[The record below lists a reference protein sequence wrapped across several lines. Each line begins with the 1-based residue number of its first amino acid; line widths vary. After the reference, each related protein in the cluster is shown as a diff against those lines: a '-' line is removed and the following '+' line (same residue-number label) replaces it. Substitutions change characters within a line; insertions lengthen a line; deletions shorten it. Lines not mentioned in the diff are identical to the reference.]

1 MKPKNLWQISVATL
15 VEAEEAVTALLE
27 RVFRQSPAL
36 YTDEETLVTT
46 VTVYGTERAIRAPRR
61 HAALVAGLRVIRT
74 EGLPVGPGSISI
86 KKLRQQDWEHSWK
99 RHFKPLEISPALLI
113 KPSWSKRRAKKNQ
126 AVVILDPGLSFGT
139 GQHATTSFCLRQI
152 VAIRNLEKTQSL
164 LDIGCGSGI
173 LSIAAAKLGYQPVHA
188 FDFDPEA
195 VRLAKANATTNG
207 APRKIQ
213 LRQQDLTRL
222 PSASAVRYDLVC
234 ANLIYDLLLAEQ
246 KRILA
251 RLKPGGVL
259 VLAGILATQFP
270 LVKAAYVR
278 AGMKLAASCHEQEWQ
293 SGAFV
298 FQRHSA

>member
-1 MKPKNLWQISVATL
+1 MSTKSLWQISVATL
-15 VEAEEAVTALLE
+15 VEAEEAVTALFE

-36 YTDEETLVTT
+36 YTNEETLITT
-46 VTVYGTERAIRAPRR
+46 VTVYGTERAIRSPRR
-61 HAALVAGLRVIRT
+61 RAALAAGLAAIRA
-74 EGLPVGPGSISI
+74 EGLLVGPGKISV
-86 KKLRQQDWEHSWK
+86 KKVRQEDWAHSWK
-99 RHFKPLEISPALLI
+99 RHFKPLEIGPSLLI
-113 KPSWSKRRAKKNQ
+113 KPSWSKRRAKREQ

-152 VAIRNLEKTQSL
+152 VALRDREKTQSL

-195 VRLAKANATTNG
+195 VRVGRANAKDNG
-207 APRKIQ
+207 VTRQLQ

-222 PSASAVRYDLVC
+222 PAASATRYDLVC

-246 KRILA
+246 ERILA

-270 LVKAAYVR
+270 LVKSAYGR
-278 AGMKLAASCHEQEWQ
+278 AGMKLTASCHEKEWQ

-298 FQRHSA
+298 FRC

>member
-1 MKPKNLWQISVATL
+1 MKSKPLWQISVATL
-15 VEAEEAVTALLE
+15 VEAEESVTDLFTH
-27 RVFRQSPAL
+27 VFRQSPAL
-36 YTDEETLVTT
+36 YTNEETLVTT
-46 VTVYGTERAIRAPRR
+46 VTVYGSERAIRSVRR
-61 HAALVAGLRVIRT
+61 RAALVAGLSAIRA
-74 EGLPVGPGSISI
+74 GGVPVGPGKISV
-86 KKLRQQDWEHSWK
+86 KKVRQQDWVHSWK
-99 RHFKPLEISPALLI
+99 RHFKPLEIGPALLI
-113 KPSWSKRRAKKNQ
+113 KPSWSKRRAKKEQ

-152 VAIRNLEKTQSL
+152 VALRHLEKIQSL

-195 VRLAKANATTNG
+195 VRVARANALDNG
-207 APRKIQ
+207 VTRQIQ

-222 PSASAVRYDLVC
+222 SAARATRYDLVC

-246 KRILA
+246 ERILA

-270 LVKAAYVR
+270 LVQAAYVR
-278 AGMKLAASCHEQEWQ
+278 AGMNLVASCHEKEWR

-298 FQRHSA
+298 FVR

>member
-1 MKPKNLWQISVATL
+1 MKSKLLWQISVATL
-15 VEAEEAVTALLE
+15 VEAEEAVTALFA

-36 YTDEETLVTT
+36 YTNEETLITT
-46 VTVYGTERAIRAPRR
+46 VTVYGSGRAIRSPHRR
-61 HAALVAGLRVIRT
+61 AALVAGLRTIRA
-74 EGLPVGPGSISI
+74 EGLPVGPGKISL
-86 KKLRQQDWEHSWK
+86 KKVRQQDWAHSWK
-99 RHFKPLEISPALLI
+99 RHFKPLEIGPALLI
-113 KPSWSKRRAKKNQ
+113 KPSWSQRRVKPGQ

-152 VAIRNLEKTQSL
+152 GARRNREHTQSL

-173 LSIAAAKLGYQPVHA
+173 LSLAAAKLGYQPVHA

-195 VRLAKANATTNG
+195 LRVARANARDNHAT
-207 APRKIQ
+207 RQVQ

-222 PSASAVRYDLVC
+222 PAVSAVRYDLVC

-251 RLKPGGVL
+251 RLKPEGAL
-259 VLAGILATQFP
+259 ILAGILATQFP

-278 AGMKLAASCHEQEWQ
+278 AGMKLVASCHEKEWQ
-293 SGAFV
+293 SGAFI
-298 FQRHSA
+298 FRSHSP